1 MRNQDKTDYLDLVNE
16 LDQHL
21 SQVEAVINY
30 LSVDLGENN
39 EFSVSVDIV
48 SGMLWTAQTLIENA
62 KDTAERLHTHN
73 RKAFLGCGGKKG
85 KND

>member
-1 MRNQDKTDYLDLVNE
+1 MCNQDRTDYLDLVNE

-21 SQVEAVINY
+21 LQVEAVINY
-30 LSVDLGENN
+30 LSVDLGENK
-39 EFSVSVDIV
+39 EFSVSTDIV

-73 RKAFLGCGGKKG
+73 RKAFLGCSDKEAKK
-85 KND
+85 

>member
-1 MRNQDKTDYLDLVNE
+1 MRNQDRTDYLDLVNE
-16 LDQHL
+16 LDQRL

-39 EFSVSVDIV
+39 EFSVSNDIV
-48 SGMLWTAQTLIENA
+48 SCMLWTAQTLIENA
-62 KDTAERLHTHN
+62 KYTAERLHTHN
-73 RKAFLGCGGKKG
+73 RKAFLGCGGKEG

>member
-1 MRNQDKTDYLDLVNE
+1 MRNQDRIDYLDLVNE

-21 SQVEAVINY
+21 SQVEAVISY

-39 EFSVSVDIV
+39 EFSVSNDVV

-73 RKAFLGCGGKKG
+73 RKTFLGCGGKEG
-85 KND
+85 QND